1 MKKFMA
7 LSMAALMALSM
18 AGCGSKPA
26 ETTAADTTAATEASE
41 GAGAAESTTAA
52 ESAADTGAT
61 GKKYVINTDTTFA
74 PFEFENEK
82 GEMVGIDLDILKA
95 VAEDQ
100 GFEYEVIPVGFSAAC
115 IALES
120 GECDAVIAG
129 MSITDERTAKY
140 DFSEPYYDSGVG
152 MAVLADSGLT
162 AYEQLKGKIVAA
174 KIGTEGCTFAESIA
188 DQYGFEVTQYESS
201 SDMYQAVLNG
211 EAAACFED
219 YPVIGYEISR
229 GLGLTLPTPMEKGSS
244 YGFATLKGA
253 NPELVDMFNKG
264 LENIKASGKYDE
276 ILNTY
281 IAK

>member
-7 LSMAALMALSM
+7 LSMAAIMALTV

-26 ETTAADTTAATEASE
+26 ETTAAGTTAAET
-41 GAGAAESTTAA
+41 AANADTTAA
-52 ESAADTGAT
+52 ESAAEEETSAAAS
-61 GKKYVINTDTTFA
+61 GKKYIINTDTTFA

-82 GEMVGIDLDILKA
+82 GEMVGIDLDILQA
-95 VAEDQ
+95 IAQDQ
-100 GFEYEVIPVGFSAAC
+100 GFEYEVVPVGFS
-115 IALES
+115 
-120 GECDAVIAG
+120 
-129 MSITDERTAKY
+129 MSITDERVQKY

-152 MAVLADSGLT
+152 MAVLSDSDIT
-162 AYEQLKGKIVAA
+162 SYDQLKDQKVAA

-188 DQYGFEVTQYESS
+188 EQYGFEVIQYESS
-201 SDMYQAVLNG
+201 SDMYQAVIAG
-211 EAAACFED
+211 EAVACFED

-253 NPELVDMFNKG
+253 NPELVEMFNKG
-264 LENIKASGKYDE
+264 LENIKASGRYDE